1 MLLNDGRKVWT
12 TVLFLSAIMHMKVI
26 HINVFIFSDIFARL
40 WLVDIQKFF
49 DHGNVIRLLLSFTSL
64 INRHYDELSSSAA
77 AAGLSKV
84 LILRKN
90 SIVQTKITSH
100 NCLF

>member
-49 DHGNVIRLLLSFTSL
+49 DHGNVIRLLSFTSL
-64 INRHYDELSSSAA
+64 INRRYDEFSSSAAA

-84 LILRKN
+84 LILWKN
-90 SIVQTKITSH
+90 SNVQTKITSH

>member
-26 HINVFIFSDIFARL
+26 RVNGFILSAIFGRL
-40 WLVDIQKFF
+40 WLVEIQKFF

-64 INRHYDELSSSAA
+64 INRHYDEFSSSAA

-90 SIVQTKITSH
+90 SNVQTKITSH

>member
-26 HINVFIFSDIFARL
+26 RVNGFIFSAIFGRL
-40 WLVDIQKFF
+40 WLVEIQKFF
-49 DHGNVIRLLLSFTSL
+49 DHGNVIRRLLSFTSL
-64 INRHYDELSSSAA
+64 INSHYDEFSSSAA

-90 SIVQTKITSH
+90 SNVQTKITSH

>member
-1 MLLNDGRKVWT
+1 MLLNDGIKVWT

-49 DHGNVIRLLLSFTSL
+49 DHGNVIRLLSFTSL
-64 INRHYDELSSSAA
+64 INRHYDEFSSSAAA

-90 SIVQTKITSH
+90 SNVQTKITSH

>member
-26 HINVFIFSDIFARL
+26 RVNGFIFSAIFGRL
-40 WLVDIQKFF
+40 WLVEIQKFF

-64 INRHYDELSSSAA
+64 INRHYDEFSSSVA

-90 SIVQTKITSH
+90 SNVQTKITSH

>member
-1 MLLNDGRKVWT
+1 MACRDPEILPPW
-12 TVLFLSAIMHMKVI
+12 
-26 HINVFIFSDIFARL
+26 
-40 WLVDIQKFF
+40 
-49 DHGNVIRLLLSFTSL
+49 NVIRRLLSFTSL
-64 INRHYDELSSSAA
+64 INRHYDEFSSSAA

-90 SIVQTKITSH
+90 SNVQTKITSH

>member
-26 HINVFIFSDIFARL
+26 RVNGFIFSAIFGRL
-40 WLVDIQKFF
+40 WLVEIQKFF

-64 INRHYDELSSSAA
+64 INRHYDEFSSSAA

-90 SIVQTKITSH
+90 SNVQTKITSH

>member
-1 MLLNDGRKVWT
+1 
-12 TVLFLSAIMHMKVI
+12 MHMKVI
-26 HINVFIFSDIFARL
+26 RVNGFILSAIFARL
-40 WLVDIQKFF
+40 WLVDIQNFF
-49 DHGNVIRLLLSFTSL
+49 HHGNVIRLLSFTSL
-64 INRHYDELSSSAA
+64 INRHYDEFSSSAA

-90 SIVQTKITSH
+90 SSVQTKITSH

>member
-26 HINVFIFSDIFARL
+26 RVNGFIFSAIIGRL

-49 DHGNVIRLLLSFTSL
+49 HHGNVIRLLLSFTSL
-64 INRHYDELSSSAA
+64 INRHYDEFSSSAA

-90 SIVQTKITSH
+90 SNVQTKITSH